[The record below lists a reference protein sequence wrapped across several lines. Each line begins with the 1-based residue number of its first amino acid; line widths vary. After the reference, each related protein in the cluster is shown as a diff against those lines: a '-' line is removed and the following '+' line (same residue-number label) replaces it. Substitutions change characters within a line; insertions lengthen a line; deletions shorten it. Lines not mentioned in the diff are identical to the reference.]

1 MADLVWHD
9 FLEIGVEFIDQD
21 HKHMLAIMQGVQG
34 AIIRKDYAE
43 CAKLLASL
51 LVEAAE
57 HFQREEAYL
66 AEARYP
72 GLAEHKKYHAEL
84 LTQADNVK
92 KICESTEAGHDVQDC
107 FNGMSRFLIDDILKG
122 DVRFKSYLEHEGLI
136 RNAGP
141 SLGLFRSSTKA

>member
-43 CAKLLASL
+43 CAKLLARL
-51 LVEAAE
+51 LAEASE

-66 AEARYP
+66 SEAKYP
-72 GLAEHKKYHAEL
+72 GLAEHQKYHAEL
-84 LTQADNVK
+84 LVQADNVK
-92 KICESTEAGHDVQDC
+92 KICESTEAGHDIQAC

-136 RNAGP
+136 KNADP
-141 SLGLFRSSTKA
+141 SLRPFNPIAKG

>member
-1 MADLVWHD
+1 MTDLVWHD

-21 HKHMLAIMQGVQG
+21 HKHLLAIMQNIQG
-34 AIIRKDYAE
+34 AIVRQDYEE
-43 CAKLLASL
+43 CANLLAKL
-51 LVEAAE
+51 LVEAAD

-66 AEARYP
+66 AEAKYP
-72 GLAEHKKYHAEL
+72 GLAEHKKYHIEL

-92 KICESTEAGHDVQDC
+92 KICESTETAHDVQAC

-136 RNAGP
+136 KNTEPYPGLSKSNA
-141 SLGLFRSSTKA
+141 KA